1 MKVSELQL
9 GQAIDTIVNLNISR
23 RGSIAHLFKYALEVN
38 NGKALSLTAAEN
50 ILHTIKPKD
59 KVFLTTG
66 WIDQPVAAPD
76 FAETDGPSGMLVL
89 ARAIRQ
95 ACRGCVILFTD
106 AQLVPSMK
114 YLAQMTGFHCVEPEV
129 LEASIELN
137 KLMTI
142 SILPFPVEHEE
153 AKQMA
158 KQMIAKYQPTCL
170 ISSERG
176 GLNEAGKI
184 HNMLGVDTSASQ
196 AKIDYLFQEAHNQ
209 GIMSIAVGDG
219 GNEIGMANIR
229 EGIKESIQ
237 YGDRCQCECEL
248 GISPSTKVNTLM
260 TATVSNWGCYAIVS
274 MIAALKMERGL
285 LHTAKAEKLLMMTA
299 MQTGFHDA
307 IYGGIGMSV
316 DGFSEDVQYAVI
328 SLLNE
333 AVEKYIASHEKG
345 CSRSL

>member
-1 MKVSELQL
+1 MKISELQL
-9 GQAIDTIVNLNISR
+9 GQTIDTIANLNISR
-23 RGSIAHLFKYALEVN
+23 RGSIAHLFKYALEAN
-38 NGKALSLTAAEN
+38 SGQPLSLTAAEN
-50 ILHTIKPKD
+50 ILKTIKPKD

-95 ACRGCVILFTD
+95 ACKGCVILFTD
-106 AQLVPSMK
+106 AQLVPGMK
-114 YLAQMTGFHCVEPEV
+114 YLAQMAGFHCVEPEV

-137 KLMTI
+137 KLMTM
-142 SILPFPVEHEE
+142 SILPFPVEHEA

-158 KQMIAKYQPTCL
+158 KGMIDKYQPTCL

-184 HNMLGVDTSASQ
+184 HNMLGKDTGASQ
-196 AKIDYLFQEAHNQ
+196 AKVDYLFQEAYER

-229 EGIKESIQ
+229 EGIKKSIQ
-237 YGDRCQCECEL
+237 YGDKCQCECGL
-248 GISPSTKVNTLM
+248 GVSPSTKVNTLM

-274 MIAALKMERGL
+274 MIAALKMKRSL
-285 LHTAKAEKLLMMTA
+285 LHTVKAEELLMMTA
-299 MQTGFHDA
+299 MQAGFHDA

-316 DGFSEDVQYAVI
+316 DNFPADVQYAVI

-333 AVEKYIASHEKG
+333 AVEKYIVSHEQEG
-345 CSRSL
+345 